1 MTFLEQNH
9 RLLDF
14 LHFRMSLLNKLSVR
28 KKMIDDKTRKKCI
41 DSALSVSTL
50 FLEKAELK
58 GSTFYSTQ

>member
-41 DSALSVSTL
+41 DSALSVINIISR
-50 FLEKAELK
+50 K
-58 GSTFYSTQ
+58 S